1 MMWKFRIANGRKK
14 TPQEPTG
21 KRGHPKW
28 YDGKVDISNLDI
40 SKCEEIE
47 VDKVANLLQH

>member
-1 MMWKFRIANGRKK
+1 MWKVRRTNGRKK

-21 KRGHPKW
+21 KIGRPKW
-28 YDGKVDISNLDI
+28 YDGNVDFSNLDI